1 MGRVSLGKAR
11 RSDQASRLLSGN
23 RQAGQGRS
31 ARSRSGKPGPDEAHE
46 FRRGA
51 RFHQQQKHLATLH
64 GRVVDARTGEPLAKV
79 KVIASG
85 ADTTTDENGSF
96 LLENLLTGQV
106 ELYIT
111 TVSFGLVKKT

>member
-1 MGRVSLGKAR
+1 MKE
-11 RSDQASRLLSGN
+11 LLLFSFLIAFGLEP
-23 RQAGQGRS
+23 AVVA
-31 ARSRSGKPGPDEAHE
+31 ARSNLRLEHSSDRTQEQ
-46 FRRGA
+46 
-51 RFHQQQKHLATLH
+51 QQQKHLATLH

-96 LLENLLTGQV
+96 LLENLSTGQI

-111 TVSFGLVKKT
+111 TVSFGLVKKTITLKE